1 MGSPVHGVAVFEFR
15 GWRFA
20 GRPAAARRGR
30 GSDAA
35 VRHFEASAREM
46 DQPTAKQARTANA
59 RDRHKSAG
67 GGCHRYEFV
76 EPQAET

>member
-1 MGSPVHGVAVFEFR
+1 MGSPV
-15 GWRFA
+15 WRFSSFEVGGLRE
-20 GRPAAARRGR
+20 GRRAHGAP

-46 DQPTAKQARTANA
+46 DQPTAKQATANA

-67 GGCHRYEFV
+67 GVATG
-76 EPQAET
+76 TSS